1 MSLTPDELGL
11 LNYLYTKLQKHD
23 PKNYV
28 LQRYYE
34 GRNKLKDLRISI
46 PPQLTAVETVVG
58 WAGTAVDVLEERLDL
73 EGFIDPADLGV
84 NEIFRQN
91 EMDLESS
98 LGHKDALVFGTG
110 FVTVGRG
117 MDGEPDPLITIESPK
132 KMTALYDLR
141 TRRLK
146 AALLINRNETGTPI
160 SGTMYLEDQT
170 IFLEYTNRAWLD
182 VDRDVHNLGRVL
194 VAQLPN
200 NPRSGDPYG
209 RTEITRAVRSYTDSA
224 MRTLLGAEVAREFYS
239 APQRYILGANEDV
252 FLDAD
257 GKPLNPWSVYQGRVL
272 GIPYNEAENV
282 MPQVGQFQANDT
294 RPYFEQIKAYAQ
306 LMAAETA
313 IPASYLGYQTDNP
326 ASADAIRQMEARLVK
341 RAERRQ
347 RQFGRTWSE
356 VARLALLVRDGS
368 VPEEANEIRPVWRD
382 ASTPTRAAA
391 ADEAVKLISAGVLLP
406 DSEITYNR
414 IGLSET
420 DKEILRQEKE
430 VANANNLIANL
441 ALASQA
447 AVENPTVADLSSRR
461 TENNENQSTGNPET
475 VEQFQGVSV
484 GDIVNLNDGR
494 SGRVEH
500 IMIGGI
506 LGVPNSDFAITGTP
520 TNPAVQVRLF
530 ENGEETEVVINVRFS
545 EIVRT

>member
-1 MSLTPDELGL
+1 
-11 LNYLYTKLQKHD
+11 
-23 PKNYV
+23 
-28 LQRYYE
+28 
-34 GRNKLKDLRISI
+34 
-46 PPQLTAVETVVG
+46 
-58 WAGTAVDVLEERLDL
+58 
-73 EGFIDPADLGV
+73 
-84 NEIFRQN
+84 
-91 EMDLESS
+91 
-98 LGHKDALVFGTG
+98 
-110 FVTVGRG
+110 
-117 MDGEPDPLITIESPK
+117 
-132 KMTALYDLR
+132 MTALYDLR

-146 AALLINRNETGTPI
+146 AALLVNRDETGGPV
-160 SGTMYLEDQT
+160 SGSLYLPDQT
-170 IFLEYTNRAWLD
+170 IFLEYNNRAWVD

-272 GIPYNEAENV
+272 GIPYNEAEGV

-294 RPYFEQIKAYAQ
+294 RPYFEQIRAYAQ

-313 IPASYLGYQTDNP
+313 IPASYLGFQTDNP

-347 RQFGRTWSE
+347 RQFGRTWAE

-368 VPEEANEIRPVWRD
+368 IPQEAQEIRPVWRD

-406 DSEITYNR
+406 DSEVTYNR

-420 DKEILRQEKE
+420 DKEVLRNEKE

-441 ALASQA
+441 AAASQA
-447 AVENPTVADLSSRR
+447 AVENPTVADLASRR
-461 TENNENQSTGNPET
+461 AENGENQSSGNPET
-475 VEQFQGVSV
+475 VDQFQGVSV
-484 GDIVNLNDGR
+484 GDIVNLTDGR
-494 SGRVEH
+494 AGRVEH

-520 TNPAVQVRLF
+520 TDPAVQVRLF

-545 EIVRT
+545 EIVRS

>member
-11 LNYLYTKLQKHD
+11 LNYLYTKIQKHD

-73 EGFIDPADLGV
+73 EGFIDPADLGI

-117 MDGEPDPLITIESPK
+117 LDGEPDPLITIESPK

-160 SGTMYLEDQT
+160 SGTMYLPDQT
-170 IFLEYTNRAWLD
+170 IFLEYTNRAWID
-182 VDRDVHNLGRVL
+182 IDRDVHNLGRVL

-272 GIPYNEAENV
+272 GIPYNEAEGV

-313 IPASYLGYQTDNP
+313 IPASYLGFQTDNP

-347 RQFGRTWSE
+347 RQFGRTWGE

-368 VPEEANEIRPVWRD
+368 IPEEANEIRPVWRD

-414 IGLSET
+414 IGLNET
-420 DKEILRQEKE
+420 DKEILRREKE
-430 VANANNLIANL
+430 FANANNLIANL
-441 ALASQA
+441 AAASQA
-447 AVENPTVADLSSRR
+447 AVQNPQVDDLASRR
-461 TENNENQSTGNPET
+461 TENPVNPTSENPET
-475 VEQFQGVSV
+475 VDQFQGVSV
-484 GDIVNLNDGR
+484 GDIVNLTDGR

-500 IMIGGI
+500 IMTSGI
-506 LGVPNSDFAITGTP
+506 LGVPNSDFAIAATS
-520 TNPAVQVRLF
+520 TNPGVQVRLF
-530 ENGEETEVVINVRFS
+530 ENGQETEVVINVRFS
-545 EIVRT
+545 EIVTS

>member
-11 LNYLYTKLQKHD
+11 LNYLYTKIQKHD

-73 EGFIDPADLGV
+73 EGFIDPADLGI

-117 MDGEPDPLITIESPK
+117 LDGEPDPLITIESPK

-160 SGTMYLEDQT
+160 SGTMYLPDQT
-170 IFLEYTNRAWLD
+170 IFLEYTNRAWID
-182 VDRDVHNLGRVL
+182 IDRDVHNLGRVL

-272 GIPYNEAENV
+272 GIPYNEAEGV

-313 IPASYLGYQTDNP
+313 IPASYLGFQTDNP

-347 RQFGRTWSE
+347 RQFGRTWGE

-368 VPEEANEIRPVWRD
+368 IPEEANEIRPVWRD

-420 DKEILRQEKE
+420 DKEILRREKT
-430 VANANNLIANL
+430 AAQANNLIANL
-441 ALASQA
+441 AAASQA
-447 AVENPTVADLSSRR
+447 AAQNPTVADLASRR
-461 TENNENQSTGNPET
+461 TENEDTQT
-475 VEQFQGVSV
+475 VETFDGITV
-484 GDIVNLNDGR
+484 GDIVALADGR
-494 SGRVEH
+494 GGRVEH
-500 IMIGGI
+500 IMIGGT
-506 LGVPNSDFAITGTP
+506 LGVQGSDFAIVGTA
-520 TNPAVQVRLF
+520 TNPAVQVRLY
-530 ENGEETEVVINVRFS
+530 ENGEETEAVINIRFS
-545 EIVRT
+545 EIVRN